1 MCFCLIIIIAGKN
14 RVCFGWAFVILSS
27 GLGKDE
33 WVILIKAFTLLPLV
47 YWDATRDAKE
57 DTDIEGRSPMFHCC
71 LLRYAAQC
79 LLFFGNSY
87 NK

>member
-1 MCFCLIIIIAGKN
+1 M
-14 RVCFGWAFVILSS
+14 SS

-47 YWDATRDAKE
+47 YWDATRDTKE

-79 LLFFGNSY
+79 FLFLATHIINDIRY
-87 NK
+87 